1 MRYKTI
7 TEYIYLQDRTTILH
21 NVYYIPEFSEL
32 IDICIPYM
40 NTIKLLYSYNIESN
54 QKKSINL
61 MIVDSTIEDFEVPE
75 FYKYVKSCLVTEPQL
90 SMSSISNNLNMH
102 VVNNSNYFHIFVYE
116 IPTIAELRDK
126 KIEEII

>member
-1 MRYKTI
+1 M
-7 TEYIYLQDRTTILH
+7 
-21 NVYYIPEFSEL
+21 NIPEFSEL

-40 NTIKLLYSYNIESN
+40 NTLKLLYSYSIESN

-90 SMSSISNNLNMH
+90 NMSSTSNNLNMQ

-116 IPTIAELRDK
+116 IPTIAEARDK

>member
-7 TEYIYLQDRTTILH
+7 TEYIYLQDRTTYII
-21 NVYYIPEFSEL
+21 NIPEFSEL

-40 NTIKLLYSYNIESN
+40 NTIKLLYSYSIESN

-61 MIVDSTIEDFEVPE
+61 MIIDSTIEDFEVPE

-90 SMSSISNNLNMH
+90 NMSSTSNNLNMH

-116 IPTIAELRDK
+116 IPTIAEVRDK

>member
-7 TEYIYLQDRTTILH
+7 TEYIYLQDRTTYII
-21 NVYYIPEFSEL
+21 NIPEFSEL

-40 NTIKLLYSYNIESN
+40 NTLKLLYSYSIESN

-90 SMSSISNNLNMH
+90 NMSSTSNNLNMH

-116 IPTIAELRDK
+116 IPTIAEVRDK

>member
-7 TEYIYLQDRTTILH
+7 TEYIYLQDRTVHII
-21 NVYYIPEFSEL
+21 NIPEFSEL

-40 NTIKLLYSYNIESN
+40 NTLKLLYSYSIESN

-90 SMSSISNNLNMH
+90 NMSSTSNNLNMH

-116 IPTIAELRDK
+116 IPTIAEVRNK

>member
-7 TEYIYLQDRTTILH
+7 TEYIYLQDRTVHIM
-21 NVYYIPEFSEL
+21 NIPEFSEL

-40 NTIKLLYSYNIESN
+40 NTLKLLYSYSIESN

-90 SMSSISNNLNMH
+90 NMSSTSNNLNMQ

-116 IPTIAELRDK
+116 IPTIAEARDK

>member
-7 TEYIYLQDRTTILH
+7 TEYIYLQDRTTYII
-21 NVYYIPEFSEL
+21 NIPEFSEL

-40 NTIKLLYSYNIESN
+40 NTIKLLYSYSIESN

-90 SMSSISNNLNMH
+90 NMSSTSNNLNMH

-116 IPTIAELRDK
+116 IPTIAEVRDK

>member
-7 TEYIYLQDRTTILH
+7 TEYIYLQDRTVHII
-21 NVYYIPEFSEL
+21 NIPEFSEL

-40 NTIKLLYSYNIESN
+40 NTLKLLYSYGIESN

-90 SMSSISNNLNMH
+90 NMSSTSNNLNMH

-116 IPTIAELRDK
+116 IPTIAEVRDK

>member
-7 TEYIYLQDRTTILH
+7 TEYIYLQDRTTYII
-21 NVYYIPEFSEL
+21 NIPEFSEL

-61 MIVDSTIEDFEVPE
+61 MIIDSTIEDFEVPE

-90 SMSSISNNLNMH
+90 NMSSTSNNLNMH

>member
-7 TEYIYLQDRTTILH
+7 TEYIYLQDRTTYII
-21 NVYYIPEFSEL
+21 NIPEFSEL

-61 MIVDSTIEDFEVPE
+61 MIIDSTIEDFEVPE
-75 FYKYVKSCLVTEPQL
+75 FYKYVKSFLVTEPQL
-90 SMSSISNNLNMH
+90 SMSSTSNNLNMH

-116 IPTIAELRDK
+116 IPTIAEVRNK

>member
-7 TEYIYLQDRTTILH
+7 TEYIYLQDRTVHII
-21 NVYYIPEFSEL
+21 NIPEFSEL

-40 NTIKLLYSYNIESN
+40 NTIKLLYSYSIESN

-90 SMSSISNNLNMH
+90 NMSSTSNNLNMH

-116 IPTIAELRDK
+116 IPTIAEVRDK

>member
-7 TEYIYLQDRTTILH
+7 TEYIYLQDRTTYII
-21 NVYYIPEFSEL
+21 NIPEFSEL
-32 IDICIPYM
+32 IDICIPYT
-40 NTIKLLYSYNIESN
+40 NTIKLLYSYSIESN

-61 MIVDSTIEDFEVPE
+61 MIIDSTIEDFEVPE
-75 FYKYVKSCLVTEPQL
+75 FYKYVKSCLVTEPHL
-90 SMSSISNNLNMH
+90 NMSSTSNNLNMH

-116 IPTIAELRDK
+116 IPTIAEVRDK

>member
-7 TEYIYLQDRTTILH
+7 TEYIYLQDRTTYII
-21 NVYYIPEFSEL
+21 YIPEFSEL

-40 NTIKLLYSYNIESN
+40 NTIKLLYSYSIESN

-61 MIVDSTIEDFEVPE
+61 MIIDSTIEDFEVPE

-90 SMSSISNNLNMH
+90 NMSSTSNNLNMH

-116 IPTIAELRDK
+116 IPTIAEVRDK

>member
-7 TEYIYLQDRTTILH
+7 TEYIYLQDRTVHII
-21 NVYYIPEFSEL
+21 NIPEFSEL

-40 NTIKLLYSYNIESN
+40 NTLKLLYSYSIESN

-90 SMSSISNNLNMH
+90 NMSSTSNNLNMH

-116 IPTIAELRDK
+116 IPTIAEVRDK

>member
-7 TEYIYLQDRTTILH
+7 TEYIYLQDRTTYII
-21 NVYYIPEFSEL
+21 NIPEFSEL
-32 IDICIPYM
+32 IDICISYM
-40 NTIKLLYSYNIESN
+40 NTIKLLYSYSIESN

-90 SMSSISNNLNMH
+90 NMSSTSNNLNMH

-116 IPTIAELRDK
+116 IPTIAEVRDK